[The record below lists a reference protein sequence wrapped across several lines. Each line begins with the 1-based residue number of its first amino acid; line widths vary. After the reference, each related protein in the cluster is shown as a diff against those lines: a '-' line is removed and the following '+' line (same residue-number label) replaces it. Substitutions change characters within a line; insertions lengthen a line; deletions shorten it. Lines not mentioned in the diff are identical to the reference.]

1 MYQMQIRIADANN
14 ISFLTTGGGHGVSD
28 YSAFEGI
35 TIDLGNF
42 KTVELDAERNRLTI
56 GGGTEYSRLHDLLH
70 DAGKELRTL
79 LLLVSI
85 LLFSW
90 KRKN

>member
-1 MYQMQIRIADANN
+1 MQIHIADANN

-42 KTVELDAERNRLTI
+42 KAVELDAERNRLTI
-56 GGGTEYSRLHDLLH
+56 GGGTEYSRLHDLLY

-79 LLLVSI
+79 LPSLSQLI
-85 LLFSW
+85 CFSSG
-90 KRKN
+90 RERN